1 MDIFQYKKYIAKKK
15 KINDPSSHVFRI
27 SGLTDDQIKR
37 STLLLAFSLRTKF
50 NYLFFAKPNAFINF
64 FLKVVMTLVL
74 LCHMTSG
81 KTKLFT

>member
-37 STLLLAFSLRTKF
+37 STLLLAFRAIQLF
-50 NYLFFAKPNAFINF
+50 NF
-64 FLKVVMTLVL
+64 
-74 LCHMTSG
+74 
-81 KTKLFT
+81 